1 MYNLAFHKKGQ
12 KSFMMKPKKHPERDL
27 NKNSGLYFVIGL
39 VLVMVLTYV
48 AFEWKSYEKPDQ
60 YTERMNRPDELMEEL
75 PPVITPNIPPPPTP
89 VIPDEIEVVKN
100 EEQIIETVIE
110 TSESSEEK
118 PILDV
123 NDIPVVDDTVD
134 IPIPFSVI
142 EDVPIFPGCENAVNK
157 RVCFQEQMNEHIKK
171 NFRYPEIP
179 LEMGIQGKVYMQ
191 FIIEK
196 DGSIGHIQKRGP
208 DKYLEAEALRIIE
221 LLPRM
226 KPGKQ
231 RGTPVK
237 VPFSIPINFK
247 LQ

>member
-1 MYNLAFHKKGQ
+1 
-12 KSFMMKPKKHPERDL
+12 MKPKKYPKRDL

-39 VLVMVLTYV
+39 ILVMALTYV
-48 AFEWKSYEKPDQ
+48 AFEWKTYERPNYFTEAFNTPDV
-60 YTERMNRPDELMEEL
+60 LMEEL
-75 PPVITPNIPPPPTP
+75 PPVIRPDVPPPPPEP

-100 EEQIIETVIE
+100 DEPIIETAIA
-110 TSESSEEK
+110 TSEPNMEK

-123 NDIPVVDDTVD
+123 NDIPVVDEPMD
-134 IPIPFSVI
+134 ISIPFPVI
-142 EDVPIFPGCENAVNK
+142 EDVPVFPGCENAVDK
-157 RVCFQEQMNEHIKK
+157 RACFQEQMNKHIGK

-179 LEMGIQGKVYMQ
+179 LKMGIQGKVYIQ

-208 DKYLEAEALRIIE
+208 DQHLEAEAVRIIQ

-231 RGTPVK
+231 RGNPVK
-237 VPFSIPINFK
+237 VPFSIPITFK

>member
-1 MYNLAFHKKGQ
+1 
-12 KSFMMKPKKHPERDL
+12 MKPKKYAKRDL

-48 AFEWKSYEKPDQ
+48 AFEWKTYDKTYYDYIGMNTPDIDL
-60 YTERMNRPDELMEEL
+60 TEEL
-75 PPVITPNIPPPPTP
+75 PPIITLDVPPPPP
-89 VIPDEIEVVKN
+89 EPAIPDVIEVAKN
-100 EEQIIETVIE
+100 EDPIIETVIA
-110 TSESSEEK
+110 TSESNEERI
-118 PILDV
+118 ILDV
-123 NDIPVVDDTVD
+123 NDIPVVDEPVD

-142 EDVPIFPGCENAVNK
+142 EDVPVFPGCENAIDK
-157 RVCFQEQMNEHIKK
+157 RVCFQEQMNNHIRK

-208 DKYLEAEALRIIE
+208 DQYLEAEAVRIIE

-231 RGTPVK
+231 RGNPVK
-237 VPFSIPINFK
+237 VPFSIPITFK

>member
-1 MYNLAFHKKGQ
+1 
-12 KSFMMKPKKHPERDL
+12 MMKPKKHPERDL
-27 NKNSGLYFVIGL
+27 NKSSGLYFVIGL
-39 VLVMVLTYV
+39 VLVMILTYM
-48 AFEWKSYEKPDQ
+48 AFEWKSYEKPNQ
-60 YTERMNRPDELMEEL
+60 YTEHMKRPDELIEEL
-75 PPVITPNIPPPPTP
+75 PPVITLDIPPPPPTP

-100 EEQIIETVIE
+100 EEPIIETVIA

-123 NDIPVVDDTVD
+123 NDIPMVDDLVD

-142 EDVPIFPGCENAVNK
+142 EEVPVFPGCENAVDK
-157 RVCFQEQMNEHIKK
+157 RVCFQEQMNKHIRK

-179 LEMGIQGKVYMQ
+179 LDMGIQGKVYMQ

-208 DKYLEAEALRIIE
+208 DKHLEDEAVRIIK

-237 VPFSIPINFK
+237 VPFSIPINFR